1 MQNEYLLSDNHMQ
14 RCKYPE
20 EYINTKPNIYSLD
33 VTDIHAIYISSK
45 IKLNSLYVAN
55 YLIKKQLL
63 RCYKPITIINDIV
76 FKKQNLFFKISLRTI
91 DDIKFIKDIVSRK
104 CLFHDKHIITIE
116 INESISKEIFS
127 KLFSILKSNFNIFF
141 IIYTDIC
148 IPIEIKQVCMNV
160 CIPASNN
167 SDPFNDY
174 VDTCFQQNNNQVNS
188 SNLINSFITKHI
200 EKLLKCQSN
209 DVYYNTLR
217 KFTLNI
223 TASGIQIQQVAQQIL
238 ILYPDADIESLTL
251 MESKSKKNV
260 KSIFS
265 IEHYINKII
274 LKLKKID

>member
-1 MQNEYLLSDNHMQ
+1 M
-14 RCKYPE
+14 
-20 EYINTKPNIYSLD
+20 
-33 VTDIHAIYISSK
+33 TDIHAIYISSK

-76 FKKQNLFFKISLRTI
+76 FKKQNLYFKISLRTI

-116 INESISKEIFS
+116 INESLSKEIFS

-141 IIYTDIC
+141 IIYTDIS

-160 CIPASNN
+160 CIPMTNN
-167 SDPFNDY
+167 IDPFNNY
-174 VDTCFQQNNNQVNS
+174 LDTCFKQKNNQDDTNN

-223 TASGIQIQQVAQQIL
+223 TASGIPIQHIAHQII
-238 ILYPDADIESLTL
+238 ILYPDADIESLSL
-251 MESKSKKNV
+251 MEMKSKKNV

-274 LKLKKID
+274 LKLKKN